1 MAKKKEVETNKES
14 TSKNKENS
22 FHIQGKAIIYFAS
35 AALLFALV
43 LYPGE
48 NVWSMIHYFIKG
60 IFGWISILWPVL
72 FTYLGYITAK
82 EKQIGVKVRNK
93 FIMGSI
99 AVVLFSTLSYL
110 IATVEHEAGV
120 NFFRRLSQLYTE
132 GSSPNGASLNGLVS
146 GIFGYPLAVLFGF
159 TASTILCVLAL
170 IVVLMYIFSITP
182 KSIIEF
188 FARQFKTIK
197 ESFGENDFDKPK
209 SDQPKSDKPSVLK
222 KLTEKATAIKE
233 NTLAKNENK
242 NTHKGIIINEK
253 KTNTNKNAKSSKY
266 PITLSENDTFND
278 NQQVDLNDVAQ
289 ALEIV
294 SKNKNSIT
302 TDSFVNEIDDNT
314 SSNNESRE
322 KLLDAYNKYNDVES
336 RSDTKEDTKEDTIDF
351 NSLLTGT
358 GFSENN
364 DSGKKSKKQ
373 QLQDAEADIARQVV
387 QNSENV
393 NTYRFPPVDLLY
405 PRNNTDDT
413 AKAMEELERNGNKL
427 DSTLKSFGVN
437 ARIINICRGP
447 SVTRFEVQP
456 APGVKISKITKLAD
470 DIALN
475 LAASGVRIEAP
486 IPGKSAVGIEV
497 PNKVVTT
504 VSMRELI
511 ESPSFRNAS
520 GKLSIVFGKDISGKI
535 IVSDLSK
542 MPHLL
547 IAGTT
552 GSGKSVC
559 VNSILISII
568 YKASPEDVKMLLID
582 PKMVEF
588 SKYKGIPH
596 LLIPVVT
603 DPKKA
608 AGALNWAVNEMEERY
623 KEFAAFGVRDIGGYN
638 KMVESYNKIRAER
651 TPEELEA
658 DPILNEDGIPVP
670 DKKMYSIVIAIDEF
684 ADLMMTAPSE
694 VETSICRLAQKAR
707 AAGMHLVVATQRP
720 TVNVITGLIKANIP
734 SRISLRV
741 SSQTDSRTVIDMGG
755 AEKLIGHG
763 DMLFAPIGEPKPIR
777 VQGGFSSD
785 SEIEN
790 VTDYIKMDAKSGY
803 NMTVQEEIDKIT
815 EQTIQIKSKDSG
827 AGGDDGFSSDDVLME
842 EAIKLVVEAGQ
853 ASTSLLQR
861 RLRLGYAR
869 AGRLIDE
876 MEQMG
881 IVGPHVGSKSREVLM
896 TYQQWLERK
905 NNIS

>member
-1 MAKKKEVETNKES
+1 MAKKKDVELNKKDTKSTES
-14 TSKNKENS
+14 N
-22 FHIQGKAIIYFAS
+22 FQLQGKSIIYFAL
-35 AALLFALV
+35 AGLLFALV

-48 NVWSMIHYFIKG
+48 NVWSYIHYFIKG
-60 IFGWISILWPVL
+60 VFGWISILWPVL

-82 EKQIGVKVRNK
+82 EKQIASKVRNK
-93 FIMGSI
+93 FIMGSV
-99 AVVLFSTLSYL
+99 AVVLLSTLSYL
-110 IATVEHEAGV
+110 IVTVEQGENL
-120 NFFRRLSQLYTE
+120 NFFRRLGQLYTQ
-132 GSSPNGASLNGLVS
+132 GSNPQSGSFNGLVS
-146 GIFGYPLAVLFGF
+146 GILGYPLALLFGY
-159 TASTILCVLAL
+159 TASTILCLLAL
-170 IVVLMYIFSITP
+170 VVVLMYIFSITP
-182 KSIIEF
+182 KAIIEF
-188 FARQFKTIK
+188 FARQFNVIK
-197 ESFGENDFDKPK
+197 SSFVENDFERT
-209 SDQPKSDKPSVLK
+209 KSDKPSVIK
-222 KLTEKATAIKE
+222 KLSEKVTTIKE
-233 NTLAKNENK
+233 NGLDKKSNIHLQKQGRDDHKN
-242 NTHKGIIINEK
+242 
-253 KTNTNKNAKSSKY
+253 KSKDKQFGKY
-266 PITLSENDTFND
+266 PITLSENNITSN
-278 NQQVDLNDVAQ
+278 NEQVDLNDVAQ

-294 SKNKNSIT
+294 SKSKSNISQNRP
-302 TDSFVNEIDDNT
+302 IDDIETNEP
-314 SSNNESRE
+314 SNEESRE
-322 KLLDAYNKYNDVES
+322 KLLDAFNKYNDVES
-336 RSDTKEDTKEDTIDF
+336 TAKENKSDTESKSIALDI
-351 NSLLTGT
+351 NSILTGT
-358 GFSENN
+358 GFGDGSNN
-364 DSGKKSKKQ
+364 EKKSKKQ

-387 QNSENV
+387 QHSESNGD
-393 NTYRFPPVDLLY
+393 YRFPPVDLLY
-405 PRNNTDDT
+405 PRGNSNDT
-413 AKAMEELERNGNKL
+413 EKAMEELERNGNKL

-511 ESPSFRNAS
+511 ESPSFRNAK

-608 AGALNWAVNEMEERY
+608 AGALNWAVNEMENRY

-658 DPILNEDGIPVP
+658 DPILNEDGIPIP
-670 DKKMYSIVIAIDEF
+670 DKKMFSIVIAIDEF

-790 VTDYIKMDAKSGY
+790 VTDYIKMDAKAGY
-803 NMTVQEEIDKIT
+803 NMQVQEEIDKIT
-815 EQTIQIKSKDSG
+815 EQTIQVKGKDNNMG
-827 AGGDDGFSSDDVLME
+827 GGDDGFTSDDVLME

-896 TYQQWLERK
+896 TYQQWLER
-905 NNIS
+905 NNSIS

>member
-1 MAKKKEVETNKES
+1 MAKKKEVELKKEDA
-14 TSKNKENS
+14 SKNKES
-22 FHIQGKAIIYFAS
+22 GFHIQGKSIIYFAV
-35 AALLFALV
+35 AILLFALV

-48 NVWSMIHYFIKG
+48 NVWSYFHYFLKG
-60 IFGWISILWPVL
+60 VFGWISILWPVL
-72 FTYLGYITAK
+72 LTYLGYITAK
-82 EKQIGVKVRNK
+82 EKQLASKVRNK
-93 FIMGSI
+93 FIMGSV
-99 AVVLFSTLSYL
+99 AVVLFSTLTYL
-110 IATVEHEAGV
+110 IITPKHEEGI
-120 NFFRRLSQLYTE
+120 NFFRRLGELYAD
-132 GSSPNGASLNGLVS
+132 GANPQKGSLNGLIS
-146 GIFGYPLAVLFGF
+146 GILGYPLAELFGF

-170 IVVLMYIFSITP
+170 AVVLMYIFSITP
-182 KSIIEF
+182 KAIIEF
-188 FARQFKTIK
+188 LSKQFNAVKA
-197 ESFGENDFDKPK
+197 SFGENDFEKTE
-209 SDQPKSDKPSVLK
+209 SDRPSVFK
-222 KLTEKATAIKE
+222 KLSEKATAVKE
-233 NTLAKNENK
+233 NVQSKKQKNNVLEENQEVGLNNNTSK
-242 NTHKGIIINEK
+242 NKQS
-253 KTNTNKNAKSSKY
+253 NKFTKY
-266 PITLSENDTFND
+266 PITLSENNTEQNSE
-278 NQQVDLNDVAQ
+278 QVDLYDVAQ

-294 SKNKNSIT
+294 SQNKNNS
-302 TDSFVNEIDDNT
+302 DSNHYSGNMSKEKI
-314 SSNNESRE
+314 SNDESRE
-322 KLLDAYNKYNDVES
+322 KLVDAYNKYNDIE
-336 RSDTKEDTKEDTIDF
+336 REAKTKDGSIDI
-351 NSLLTGT
+351 NSILTGT
-358 GFSENN
+358 GFGDNN
-364 DSGKKSKKQ
+364 DSDKKSKKQ
-373 QLQDAEADIARQVV
+373 QLQDAEADIARQVE
-387 QNSENV
+387 QNSENAT
-393 NTYRFPPVDLLY
+393 NYRFPPVDLLY
-405 PRNNTDDT
+405 PRNNTNDT
-413 AKAMEELERNGNKL
+413 AKAMEELDRNGNKL

-511 ESPSFRNAS
+511 ESPSFKNARS
-520 GKLSIVFGKDISGKI
+520 KLSIVFGKDISGKI

-608 AGALNWAVNEMEERY
+608 AGALNWAVNEMENRY
-623 KEFAAFGVRDIGGYN
+623 KEFAAFGVRDINGYN

-658 DPILNEDGIPVP
+658 DPIVNEDGIPIP

-741 SSQTDSRTVIDMGG
+741 SSQTDSRTVIDVGG

-790 VTDYIKMDAKSGY
+790 VTSYIKIEGKSDY
-803 NMTVQEEIDKIT
+803 NMEVQEEIDKIT
-815 EQTIQIKSKDSG
+815 EQTIQVKSKDNS
-827 AGGDDGFSSDDVLME
+827 AGGSDDGFSSDDVLME

-905 NNIS
+905 NNIG